1 MPPTSS
7 GSRQSWIGRF
17 SLSQSSRTKPQL
29 PLARPKSMLQTY
41 AFFHFTV
48 KEAKRYLN
56 AEAPTAV
63 DEDDNGKGDE
73 EESSDGDD

>member
-1 MPPTSS
+1 MDRAIFALAIESDETTAAV
-7 GSRQSWIGRF
+7 GA
-17 SLSQSSRTKPQL
+17 TKEHV
-29 PLARPKSMLQTY
+29 ANIRV
-41 AFFHFTV
+41 FFHSTV

-56 AEAPTAV
+56 AEAPTAE